1 MTIKKTNR
9 SAFSLVEVA
18 LALGVLAFCLFAVIG
33 MMPVSFKTQ
42 QNSANETKANAI
54 ASLIIG
60 DLRADIRLPPGQQSK
75 SKENSAGL
83 GLSGHW
89 AAVATPDTLYF
100 TNEGLQTPAHTVN
113 VNAPPADAVFRATVT
128 YLFPP
133 SATTSIA
140 KIIVSWPARQTDLT
154 KSGGS
159 IEMFAAV
166 NR

>member
-1 MTIKKTNR
+1 MTTTKTDR
-9 SAFSLVEVA
+9 SGFSLVEVA
-18 LALGVLAFCLFAVIG
+18 LALGVVSVCLLAVIG
-33 MMPVSFKTQ
+33 MMPVGFKTQ
-42 QNSANETKANAI
+42 QNSTNETKANAI
-54 ASLIIG
+54 ASLVIG
-60 DLRADIRLPPGQQSK
+60 DLRADVRLPPGQRNK
-75 SKENSAGL
+75 SNESTAGL

-100 TNEGLQTPAHTVN
+100 TNEALQTPAHTVN
-113 VNAPPADAVFRATVT
+113 VNPPPADAVFRATVT

-140 KIIVSWPARQTDLT
+140 KVTVSWPARQSDLT